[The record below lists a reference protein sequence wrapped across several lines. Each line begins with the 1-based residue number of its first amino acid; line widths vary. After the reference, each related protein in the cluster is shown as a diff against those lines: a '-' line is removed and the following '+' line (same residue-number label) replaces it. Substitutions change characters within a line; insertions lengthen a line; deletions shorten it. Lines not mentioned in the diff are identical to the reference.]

1 MLMDIKCSP
10 VTSIKVD
17 LKFDD
22 MSTKSCI
29 LGVGD
34 LVDIVYNANGLRK
47 RIEGKVLKV
56 SAVGTDPRAWY
67 IIVDGS
73 DDCDSDRVKFSPM
86 SILDAEVIRK
96 ADTLEFVQTVVGEGG
111 VPFLRIVNG
120 RLQWSKDSV
129 NWFPINVDS
138 RDIIEDQEG
147 TVPVPPGC
155 ESSKDDNSCGCG
167 SNDRIQDAEW

>member
-1 MLMDIKCSP
+1 MLMNIKCTA
-10 VTSIKVD
+10 VTSIMVN
-17 LKFDD
+17 LSFDD
-22 MSTKSCI
+22 KSTKNALI
-29 LGVGD
+29 ALGD
-34 LVDIVYNANGLRK
+34 LIEVEYNANGLRK
-47 RIEGKVLKV
+47 HAQGKVIKI
-56 SAVGTDPRAWY
+56 SAVGTDPKGWY

-73 DDCDSDRVKFSPM
+73 DDFDSDRVKFSPM

-147 TVPVPPGC
+147 TVPVPPNGMC
-155 ESSKDDNSCGCG
+155 PPPHPPVDN
-167 SNDRIQDAEW
+167 NTEDIIEDAIY

>member
-10 VTSIKVD
+10 VTSIKVE

-22 MSTKSCI
+22 MSTKVCV

-73 DDCDSDRVKFSPM
+73 DDFDSDRVKFSPM
-86 SILDAEVIRK
+86 SIH
-96 ADTLEFVQTVVGEGG
+96 
-111 VPFLRIVNG
+111 
-120 RLQWSKDSV
+120 
-129 NWFPINVDS
+129 
-138 RDIIEDQEG
+138 
-147 TVPVPPGC
+147 
-155 ESSKDDNSCGCG
+155 
-167 SNDRIQDAEW
+167 